1 MVEWNKDFDNSLKKI
16 VGSAAIVFV
25 GIFLSKI
32 LTYVYRI
39 IVARVF
45 GTEVYGLY
53 SLTLMVSGWFI
64 ALAGLG
70 LGVGLIRFLP
80 RYIGENQEGKV
91 KILFRKSAKLV
102 LITGLISTIGLVIL
116 AEKISV
122 GIFHEPALTIFLR
135 FFALIIPVSGLLA
148 ISLATL
154 KGHERITPHIF
165 LSDFLLN
172 FLKVLILATFILL
185 GVGLNAII
193 ISYLAGTA
201 LTAIISL
208 SLCKRCFPKL
218 FVKLTPRE
226 KSNKQI
232 MKQVFSFSWPLLF
245 VGIIWKLF
253 NWTDLLLIGYFSSA
267 TNVGIYNAAVPI
279 AFLLLMAPRLFLQL
293 FFPLINKKYSQ
304 KKKEEVGQLSKQIG
318 KWTLILNLPL
328 FIVLFSFPNFF
339 INLLFGGEFLQAAP
353 SLRYLSVGMLM
364 FSIAT
369 ISQDL
374 IHMSGKSKLV
384 FVDAIFIA
392 TLNFFLNL
400 YLIPVYGIDGAAI
413 ATSVSLV
420 VLSIIFIVQS
430 KRLVSIAPLRKKML
444 NALFAAF
451 IAFSL
456 TWSLSLKFMASPNE
470 LFLIAVM
477 ILTYLFSLLI
487 LKSLDRNDKMI
498 IEAIVDKLTGK
509 KLSL

>member
-1 MVEWNKDFDNSLKKI
+1 
-16 VGSAAIVFV
+16 
-25 GIFLSKI
+25 
-32 LTYVYRI
+32 
-39 IVARVF
+39 
-45 GTEVYGLY
+45 
-53 SLTLMVSGWFI
+53 
-64 ALAGLG
+64 
-70 LGVGLIRFLP
+70 
-80 RYIGENQEGKV
+80 
-91 KILFRKSAKLV
+91 
-102 LITGLISTIGLVIL
+102 
-116 AEKISV
+116 
-122 GIFHEPALTIFLR
+122 
-135 FFALIIPVSGLLA
+135 
-148 ISLATL
+148 
-154 KGHERITPHIF
+154 
-165 LSDFLLN
+165 
-172 FLKVLILATFILL
+172 
-185 GVGLNAII
+185 
-193 ISYLAGTA
+193 
-201 LTAIISL
+201 
-208 SLCKRCFPKL
+208 
-218 FVKLTPRE
+218 
-226 KSNKQI
+226 
-232 MKQVFSFSWPLLF
+232 KQVFSFSWPLLF

-487 LKSLDRNDKMI
+487 LKSL
-498 IEAIVDKLTGK
+498 
-509 KLSL
+509 